1 MALWQ
6 QRRLP
11 LMWTSTRNQLVE
23 IYSPLLS
30 CYLLWGFFFSSI
42 ECSFTYLIYW
52 KWSWG
57 YIKFLFTEMC
67 IFLSFNYYLLF
78 LALLSS
84 HSIYS
89 KYKYSQGY
97 SQGCHIGTFHN
108 FSADIL
114 EFQDRGEAVK
124 QDTTGGLSSPSKWL
138 WGCLNSVLL
147 SITEITNHFLIWF
160 KAHSAAQSSCLVLLT
175 ESNPCD
181 WLCHMPW
188 GELSTNFLLNGH
200 SNKLLLSSWLYTHI
214 SVTFN
219 PHWRS
224 FFLQ

>member
-1 MALWQ
+1 MALRQ

-23 IYSPLLS
+23 ICSPLLS
-30 CYLLWGFFFSSI
+30 CYLLWGFFFFNRMFFYIFDLLKMKLGVHKIS
-42 ECSFTYLIYW
+42 IYW
-52 KWSWG
+52 NVH
-57 YIKFLFTEMC
+57 
-67 IFLSFNYYLLF
+67 FLSFNYYLLF

-97 SQGCHIGTFHN
+97 SQGWHIGTFHN

-147 SITEITNHFLIWF
+147 SITEVTNHFLIWF

-175 ESNPCD
+175 ESNPYD